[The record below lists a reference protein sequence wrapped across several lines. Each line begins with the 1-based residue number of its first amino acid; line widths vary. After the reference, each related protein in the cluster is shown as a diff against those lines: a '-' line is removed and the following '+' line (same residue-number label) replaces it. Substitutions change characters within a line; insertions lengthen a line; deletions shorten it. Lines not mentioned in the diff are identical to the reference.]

1 LTAQTAPRL
10 QDVALRVVLP
20 SDLPLFFE
28 HQRDPAASRMAAFTA
43 RDPGDRRAF
52 DAHWNRIRADPG
64 ITLRTVVCGTTV
76 AGYVVAFERSGQPEV
91 GYWIGRSYWG
101 RGIATAALRLF
112 LAVLPARPL
121 FARVAADNAGS
132 IRVLE
137 KCGFTVYGHE
147 TSFANARGEHVAE
160 TILTNS
166 A

>member
-1 LTAQTAPRL
+1 LTAETAPSA
-10 QDVALRVVLP
+10 QDVALRVVRP

-64 ITLRTVVCGTTV
+64 ITLRTVVCGIV
-76 AGYVVAFERSGQPEV
+76 AGYVVAFERLGQPEV
-91 GYWIGRSYWG
+91 GYWIGRDYWG

-112 LAVLPARPL
+112 LAVLPAQPL

-132 IRVLE
+132 LRVLE
-137 KCGFTVYGHE
+137 KCGFTVLGHE
-147 TSFANARGEHVAE
+147 TSFANARGADIVE